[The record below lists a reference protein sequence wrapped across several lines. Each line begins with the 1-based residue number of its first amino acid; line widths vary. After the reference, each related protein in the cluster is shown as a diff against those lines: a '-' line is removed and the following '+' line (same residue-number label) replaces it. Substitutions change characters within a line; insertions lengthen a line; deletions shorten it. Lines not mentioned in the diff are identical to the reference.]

1 MQITKYYSIFINKSD
16 TVSLLLQLINNPDKD
31 AETRVQCQTILPLA
45 LSFEKRMRQCSN
57 TPSESVLQEF
67 DSCGK

>member
-1 MQITKYYSIFINKSD
+1 M
-16 TVSLLLQLINNPDKD
+16 SLLLQLINNPDKD

-45 LSFEKRMRQCSN
+45 LSFEKRMRQGSN